1 MLGASTKGNPNVWL
15 SHPPTLQTDKLV
27 ASIGQFIAGFAD
39 RTGLDIKMGLSPQ
52 LDQLSFQMQRT
63 LLRVTQEALA
73 NVHRHAAASRV
84 RVHGRVVAG
93 RVHLL
98 FRMTVVVSKASKV
111 QVSVG
116 VFAAC
121 KTGRAAG

>member
-1 MLGASTKGNPNVWL
+1 MGL
-15 SHPPTLQTDKLV
+15 SSDEINWWDETEACLEQAQREIRTFSYLMHPPTLQTDKLV

-84 RVHGRVVAG
+84 RVNGRVVAG
-93 RVHLL
+93 RVH
-98 FRMTVVVSKASKV
+98 
-111 QVSVG
+111 
-116 VFAAC
+116 
-121 KTGRAAG
+121 